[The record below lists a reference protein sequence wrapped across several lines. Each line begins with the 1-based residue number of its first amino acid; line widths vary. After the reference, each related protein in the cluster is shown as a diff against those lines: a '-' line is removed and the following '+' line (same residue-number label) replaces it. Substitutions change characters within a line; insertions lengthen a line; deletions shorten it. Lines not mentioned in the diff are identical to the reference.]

1 MRTARLVR
9 FPLALA
15 TLLGFTLLAWL
26 AITTAVH
33 ANPFTVSAT
42 GGSVVVG
49 SNITSTVTLTPTGS
63 EQVGGAVVDVTTPSN
78 LSVVS
83 CAGATGV
90 IANCNYNSTGNVR
103 FVFGQ
108 ITPFSGQVGTITY
121 HANSVGTGNV
131 GVTATQCASVSATP
145 LDCTA
150 TGATITVTAAGTA
163 TGTATG
169 TPPATSLP
177 TTGGSTGSGSSTNWA
192 LPLFIIAGL
201 ALVTG
206 SAAWTLHR
214 ARSR

>member
-150 TGATITVTAAGTA
+150 TG
-163 TGTATG
+163 TATG